1 MRVPHLVFWSGVPW
15 VWVEGAAG
23 PAPVGRDLPE
33 PLVLW
38 LPTAGRRML
47 PSPEARRRGVN
58 PPRGPM
64 VLARW
69 EAGAR
74 RLPWRALWRCPGR
87 GEEWEAWRM
96 LARLAWQLWE
106 AGRVLPALV
115 EGEGCLHPRW
125 QGVPADA
132 VAFARWARRLPRA
145 LFAAAAPGTGL
156 ALLGRELLDRVVDE
170 WGAAVGTP
178 GKAGS
183 RRWVT
188 RAQAVAGFPVA
199 LAAAGRPEVAPTRAA
214 LALAQALRDWRLATE
229 GDTGGEPRLLARF
242 DPGSDEMGRL
252 TLRVQE
258 PGGAAAGS
266 SWEAA
271 VGAGRVA
278 PDAFAAVLDG
288 PGPVL
293 SRLRREAPTDRLTLE
308 GEELRSFLSEEAS
321 RLVRQG
327 GRVLWPREC
336 VRRPQVTVR
345 ARLGG
350 AGMAAFGLDTLCR
363 VDWEVVLAGC
373 RMSPQELAR
382 QVRRR
387 QPWVELLG
395 RYVLLTAQEVR
406 RAGWLLGQGP
416 ELSLRTLLEHAG
428 DSPEGAWR
436 LELAGGGA
444 LAGLLAPAWGQP
456 ASVPTVPVP
465 ETVRS
470 ALRGYQVAGFRWL
483 AALAEAGL
491 GALLA
496 DDMGLGKTIQV
507 LALLL
512 TLERTRPSLLVAP
525 ASLLANWEQESRRFT
540 PSLRCLVAHPSWMAQ
555 EELRVLEAGRLSGV
569 DLVVTS
575 YGTLLRLP
583 NLLEM
588 RWNLVVADEAQA
600 LKNPNAKQTK
610 AVKKL
615 LADARIVL
623 TGTPVENRLSDLWSL
638 FDFTHPGL
646 LGSQKAFASVTKD
659 MAHYGPLRALV
670 KPYILRRLKSDKR
683 IIGDLPDKTEVIA
696 WCSLNPSQ
704 AAFYQ
709 RAVKEL
715 ESALGHSEGM
725 ERRGLVL
732 AFLMRFKQIC
742 NHPSQ
747 WTGDGAWNPEDSGKF
762 RRLGELTETIAAK
775 QEKVLVF
782 TQFRE
787 TTEPLA
793 AFLGKVFGREGL
805 VLHGGTAVG
814 KRRELVARFQED
826 EHVPFFVLSIKA
838 GGTGLNLTAAS
849 HVIHFDRWWNPAV
862 EDQATDRAWRIGQHR
877 NVLVHKFVCRGTV
890 EERIDDLIR
899 SKQALV
905 KEVLE
910 EGGEG
915 SEVNLTEL
923 SDTELLD
930 LVKLDI
936 HSIGE

>member
-1 MRVPHLVFWSGVPW
+1 MRVPHLVFWSGAPW
-15 VWVEGAAG
+15 VWVESAAG
-23 PAPVGRDLPE
+23 PLPVGRDLPE

-47 PSPEARRRGVN
+47 PSPAARRRGVN
-58 PPRGPM
+58 PPRDPT

-96 LARLAWQLWE
+96 LARLAWQLWG

-125 QGVPADA
+125 QGVPGDP

-145 LFAAAAPGTGL
+145 LFAAAAPGTDL

-178 GKAGS
+178 GESGS

-188 RAQAVAGFPVA
+188 RAQAAAGFPVA

-214 LALAQALRDWRLATE
+214 LALAQALRDWRLAAE

-308 GEELRSFLSEEAS
+308 GEELRSFLTEEAS

-327 GRVLWPREC
+327 ARVLWPREC

-436 LELAGGGA
+436 LELEGEGA

-456 ASVPTVPVP
+456 ARVPTVPVP
-465 ETVRS
+465 EAVRS
-470 ALRGYQVAGFRWL
+470 ALRAYQEAGFRWL

-496 DDMGLGKTIQV
+496 DDMGLGKTLQV
-507 LALLL
+507 IALLL
-512 TLERTRPSLLVAP
+512 HRRGRGTSLVVAPTSVLTGWLRECERWAPELAVRLFHGPARSLPEGGADVVLTSYGMLARREELTRPA
-525 ASLLANWEQESRRFT
+525 W
-540 PSLRCLVAHPSWMAQ
+540 
-555 EELRVLEAGRLSGV
+555 
-569 DLVVTS
+569 DLVV
-575 YGTLLRLP
+575 L
-583 NLLEM
+583 
-588 RWNLVVADEAQA
+588 DEAQQV
-600 LKNPNAKQTK
+600 KNPLTA
-610 AVKKL
+610 ASR
-615 LADARIVL
+615 AARSLRAAARVAL
-623 TGTPVENRLSDLWSL
+623 TGTPVENRLLDLWSIFAFL
-638 FDFTHPGL
+638 NPGY
-646 LGSQKAFASVTKD
+646 LGSRRAFSRRFAGPVEREEDAAAASALRRRVAPFLLRRTKD
-659 MAHYGPLRALV
+659 DPTVAPELPPRVERVEYPPLTA
-670 KPYILRRLKSDKR
+670 
-683 IIGDLPDKTEVIA
+683 E
-696 WCSLNPSQ
+696 Q
-704 AAFYQ
+704 AALY
-709 RAVKEL
+709 RAVVEQL
-715 ESALGHSEGM
+715 ERDWRTVADPNL
-725 ERRGLVL
+725 RRGLIL
-732 AFLMRFKQIC
+732 AALTRLKLILD
-742 NHPSQ
+742 HPALYLKE
-747 WTGDGAWNPEDSGKF
+747 DGRLRPERSGKCVRLLELLEEALGAGERVLIYSQF
-762 RRLGELTETIAAK
+762 AQFARRLAHLVAAT
-775 QEKVLVF
+775 QGVPTAVLWGGQTRAQRDAAVAVLRRAAGPAVLV
-782 TQFRE
+782 
-787 TTEPLA
+787 
-793 AFLGKVFGREGL
+793 
-805 VLHGGTAVG
+805 
-814 KRRELVARFQED
+814 
-826 EHVPFFVLSIKA
+826 LSLRA
-838 GGTGLNLTAAS
+838 GGVGLNLQEATRVV
-849 HVIHFDRWWNPAV
+849 HMDRWWNPAV
-862 EDQATDRAWRIGQHR
+862 EDQATDRAHRIGQRRTVTVHA
-877 NVLVHKFVCRGTV
+877 LVAAGTY
-890 EERIDDLIR
+890 EERVHEL
-899 SKQALV
+899 
-905 KEVLE
+905 LE
-910 EGGEG
+910 RKRRLAGRVVG
-915 SEVNLTEL
+915 SEAQLLAALSGDEL
-923 SDTELLD
+923 RDVLRLREVGL
-930 LVKLDI
+930 
-936 HSIGE
+936 G